1 MSPEPEELVTPPKPL
16 VRYSPLEGVAV
27 QSALAADEVDVEL
40 VGEGVIVEVVDS
52 MVDVVDSMVEVVGAM
67 VKVVGATVE
76 VEVVH
81 WIVEV
86 DVHSMEEDQ
95 IEVEVVK
102 ASEDDGVGEGTVR
115 RLEDEASQGQL
126 MIVES
131 VVTVTV
137 LSWASA

>member
-1 MSPEPEELVTPPKPL
+1 MSPEPEELVTPPKPV
-16 VRYSPLEGVAV
+16 VRYSPAEGVAV

-52 MVDVVDSMVEVVGAM
+52 MAEVVGAM
-67 VKVVGATVE
+67 LEVVGATVE

-81 WIVEV
+81 SMVEV
-86 DVHSMEEDQ
+86 EVHSMEEDQ

-102 ASEDDGVGEGTVR
+102 ASEDDGVGEGIAR
-115 RLEDEASQGQL
+115 RLEDEASQGHL

-137 LSWASA
+137 LSSASA